1 MFKELN
7 YYFLIII
14 EIIYIS
20 FSLSTFK
27 NKKKNFENLNILRN
41 SKPLLLKLKNQI
53 NIFKTLKR
61 D

>member
-1 MFKELN
+1 MFEELN

-27 NKKKNFENLNILRN
+27 NKKKEFRKFKYIKKFKIAFIKIKKLN
-41 SKPLLLKLKNQI
+41 
-53 NIFKTLKR
+53 
-61 D
+61 